1 MEGYFPDVFNC
12 CELMFSAVAS
22 DIKTRNHIISLRHQ
36 GAIVRSL
43 DGVLRLFQTF
53 EPSAVFCAISRDIK
67 TRNHIVSLH
76 QLGRFFEVYRWHYPS
91 QSDYFKLLSLQFF

>member
-1 MEGYFPDVFNC
+1 MKGYFPDVFTC

-43 DGVLRLFQTF
+43 DGVLRLFRGDCNEFVEFVQIT
-53 EPSAVFCAISRDIK
+53 
-67 TRNHIVSLH
+67 
-76 QLGRFFEVYRWHYPS
+76 
-91 QSDYFKLLSLQFF
+91 